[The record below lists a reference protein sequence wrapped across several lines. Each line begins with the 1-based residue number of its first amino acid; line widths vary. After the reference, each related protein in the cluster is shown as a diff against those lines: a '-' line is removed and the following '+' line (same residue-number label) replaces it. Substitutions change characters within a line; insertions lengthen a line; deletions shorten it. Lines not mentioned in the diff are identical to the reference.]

1 MGETWNLLFKDYGE
15 HLGHLI
21 ELLSADGLPFFDPY
35 PALKT
40 LLLKP
45 CKKRERRKYL
55 IDLLAHLRDNL
66 TKAQP
71 ERDTRTGRIF
81 AYSITVSMGYISAV
95 VWKISKTYGQG
106 DYQIS
111 KTAQSLSLLF
121 AETMLL
127 NRQTALPDQTQGL
140 SDPDAKQRN
149 RQIYRFWVDGWT
161 PAQMAVKEAKAQAW
175 LDAGAPPKLDKSRA
189 IEIFGQ
195 HAADAATQNGRKKT
209 KLYRQHERFC
219 EQAYTA
225 IVNRTGRAVVSK
237 AEMLDELRKHVPRKR
252 KNWLPQAQETEK
264 RWQAYLETE
273 DLREA
278 TFRTYDGH
286 ELTKDHFREKVRR
299 EYAEDYQTRCRTSP
313 ERYWQDGKTALLSNY
328 ALECRQLTREE
339 KIYYNVKARQGAG
352 FLVPRRES

>member
-15 HLGHLI
+15 PLGHLI

-40 LLLKP
+40 LLLGT
-45 CKKRERRKYL
+45 CLKRERRQYL
-55 IDLLAHLRDNL
+55 IALLEHIRDNL

-127 NRQTALPDQTQGL
+127 NRQTAPPDQTQGL
-140 SDPDAKQRN
+140 SDPDAKRRN

-273 DLREA
+273 DIREA
-278 TFRTYDGH
+278 AFRTYDGH
-286 ELTKDHFREKVRR
+286 ELTKDHFREEVRR

-313 ERYWQDGKTALLSNY
+313 ELYWRDGKTALLLNY
-328 ALECRQLTREE
+328 ALEYRQLTREE
-339 KIYYNVKARQGAG
+339 KILYGIEARQGAG
-352 FLVPRRES
+352 FLIPKRES